1 MTCSAFEKLRVT
13 SDESYKN
20 MSDEWD
26 KLKPNILQ
34 EFDQIREKMKRPDYD
49 SIYYFTACTCPTNIS
64 KELTELVIEEL
75 ITPNAIF
82 NKTSVQGLD
91 SLFKLNE
98 KELPIPIANSFLEI
112 YETQPNTSDNDI
124 LESFEEEYIN
134 FDNTPSNDI
143 QTPTLQKSVSSEN
156 LETPQDITN
165 IRA

>member
-13 SDESYKN
+13 SDEIYKN

-26 KLKPNILQ
+26 KLKPSFLQ

-64 KELTELVIEEL
+64 KELPELVIEEL

-82 NKTSVQGLD
+82 NKKSVQGLD

-98 KELPIPIANSFLEI
+98 KEFPIPIANFFIEI
-112 YETQPNTSDNDI
+112 YETQPNTSI
-124 LESFEEEYIN
+124 VIF
-134 FDNTPSNDI
+134 
-143 QTPTLQKSVSSEN
+143 
-156 LETPQDITN
+156 
-165 IRA
+165 